1 MTTWKSGPGKA
12 AAGAALLV
20 GCFSLA
26 SYGEGA
32 DAADCARYRPLAPPA
47 ALASTP
53 RADEEAELLAIEA
66 TSELVAPERIYQR
79 ARRDLAAIRAAHPAV
94 RDLRAAPDWSNSLLV
109 RLNGGARESVRNNN
123 AVACL
128 NRVYNAK
135 AMRPLV
141 DDMPELV
148 VIEFKG
154 RYNIPVLAR
163 EYARQPGVSYA
174 EPDSRVGDG
183 DDVCLSIAGDRYH
196 YIFDEGAGDCPAGCT
211 SHTYWGFST
220 TPDGTIQPLGMF
232 SPDRGP
238 GSESRPGWFAD
249 LDECRQWL

>member
-1 MTTWKSGPGKA
+1 MTTWKSGAGKA

-26 SYGEGA
+26 SYAEGA
-32 DAADCARYRPLAPPA
+32 DAADCARYRPLAPLA

-53 RADEEAELLAIEA
+53 RADKEAEVLAIE
-66 TSELVAPERIYQR
+66 TTNELVAPERIYQR

-94 RDLRAAPDWSNSLLV
+94 RDLRAAPDWANNLLV
-109 RLNGGARESVRNNN
+109 RLNGGARASVNNN

-128 NRVYNAK
+128 NRVYNAS
-135 AMRPLV
+135 AMRPIGDILREV
-141 DDMPELV
+141 V

-163 EYARQPGVSYA
+163 EYARQPGVIRA
-174 EPDSRVGDG
+174 NPDSTVGDG

-196 YIFDEGAGDCPAGCT
+196 YIFKDGAGDCPAGCT
-211 SHTYWGFST
+211 SATYWGFST
-220 TPDGTIQPLGMF
+220 TPDGAIRPLGMF
-232 SPDRGP
+232 STDWRS
-238 GSESRPGWFAD
+238 GSESWPSWFAG
-249 LDECRQWL
+249 LNECRQRL